1 MRIVMMIDGLGGGGA
16 EKVVLTLCEGLQKMG
31 HQTTLLSLRDVCDYP
46 IPAGVRYQVVAD
58 HSRAPWRKLTELPRR
73 AAALDRVIRQLE
85 KAHGRFD
92 LAISNLHKTDRI
104 VRRSRELGSDRLW
117 FCVHGVLSRTYL
129 GHRTGLDRWLKKRKM
144 VQVYQHQ
151 NMVSVS
157 QAVADD
163 LITQLGLTL
172 NASEV
177 INNPFDIDATRQL
190 AAEPCEWAGKPY
202 LIHVGRF
209 HEQKRHDR
217 LLKAYALS
225 GVQAPLLLVG
235 TGSKARIAAAKAL
248 AVTLGIADRVIFM
261 GFQANPFP
269 LIKHASL
276 LVMSSDNEG
285 FGNVLV
291 EALICGTPVVSTDC
305 PGGPHEILEN
315 TGMARGLSAMNAES
329 LGEKI
334 REGFMQP
341 PPIREEALQKYGIE
355 AICRHYL
362 DLYRG

>member
-16 EKVVLTLCEGLQKMG
+16 EKVVLTLCEGMQKMG
-31 HQTTLLSLRDVCDYP
+31 HQITLLSLQDVCAYP
-46 IPAGVRYQVVAD
+46 IPAGIHYQVIAD
-58 HSRAPWRKLTELPRR
+58 TSRAPWRKMTELPRR
-73 AAALDRVIRQLE
+73 AAALDKVLRQLE
-85 KAHGRFD
+85 NAHGRFD

-104 VRRSRELGSDRLW
+104 VRRSRVLGSDRLW

-144 VQVYQHQ
+144 AQVYQHQ
-151 NMVSVS
+151 NMISVS
-157 QAVADD
+157 QAVAED
-163 LITQLGLTL
+163 LVTGLGVKP

-177 INNPFDIDATRQL
+177 INNPFDIDAIRQL
-190 AAEPCEWAGKPY
+190 AAQPCEWAGKPY

-217 LLKAYALS
+217 LLNAYALS
-225 GVQAPLLLVG
+225 GITAPLLLAG
-235 TGSKARIAAAKAL
+235 TGSDARTAAIKNL
-248 AVTLGIADRVIFM
+248 ANQLGIADRVIFM

-276 LVMSSDNEG
+276 LVLSSDNEG

-305 PGGPHEILEN
+305 PGGPHEILES
-315 TGMARGLSAMNAES
+315 TGMGRGLSALTAES
-329 LGEKI
+329 LAEKI
-334 REGFMQP
+334 REGFTQP
-341 PPIREEALQKYGIE
+341 LPIREAALQKYSIQ
-355 AICRHYL
+355 AICRRYL
-362 DLYRG
+362 ALYRN